1 MNPTV
6 VAERRILADASTKV
20 QKEIAAG
27 DLDAK
32 VVTHARQVEN
42 LIAKHRPDLY
52 TDLGGENGV
61 YERALAKGRLRK
73 GVAEELKRLKTDLSE
88 PELVSNDDVAAYLTN
103 PSITLR
109 DLERGAAAVT
119 VNHASR
125 RLRTALSKIGKDIE
139 TVIEGLEGVV
149 QPNLLRSDVTKAI
162 TKLTELE
169 TALVESGLGRQLA

>member
-109 DLERGAAAVT
+109 E
-119 VNHASR
+119 
-125 RLRTALSKIGKDIE
+125 IGKDIE

>member
-73 GVAEELKRLKTDLSE
+73 GVAEELKRLKTDLSD

-125 RLRTALSKIGKDIE
+125 RLRIALSKMGKDIE

-149 QPNLLRSDVTKAI
+149 EPNLLRSDVTKAI

-169 TALVESGLGRQLA
+169 SALVEASLGRQLA